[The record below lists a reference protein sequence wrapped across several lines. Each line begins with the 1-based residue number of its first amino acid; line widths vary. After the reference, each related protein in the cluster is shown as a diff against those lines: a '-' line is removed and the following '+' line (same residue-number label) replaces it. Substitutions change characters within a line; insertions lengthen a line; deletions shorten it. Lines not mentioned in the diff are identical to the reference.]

1 VSGSSSRKTTASSK
15 PSNLA
20 ERAGS
25 VSVMALMTVPEG
37 CWQFQKVWTLTQGR
51 VASWSRPEQPNA
63 EGKAR
68 CGQTNCGATG
78 RPCSTSIFAVE
89 PLDKVAYDANEMLTE
104 LEHPVEP
111 LGRLAF
117 DALGCR
123 YNALYDSGTFFQQ
136 VEREVNAV
144 GCVELELDDNLEQRV
159 LKWAQLAAGISPVVG
174 VKPKAPAEEP
184 QPQPRAVL

>member
-1 VSGSSSRKTTASSK
+1 
-15 PSNLA
+15 
-20 ERAGS
+20 
-25 VSVMALMTVPEG
+25 
-37 CWQFQKVWTLTQGR
+37 
-51 VASWSRPEQPNA
+51 
-63 EGKAR
+63 
-68 CGQTNCGATG
+68 
-78 RPCSTSIFAVE
+78 
-89 PLDKVAYDANEMLTE
+89 MLTE

-159 LKWAQLAAGISPVVG
+159 LK
-174 VKPKAPAEEP
+174 
-184 QPQPRAVL
+184 